1 LVRTCRNGRHILHTY
16 AIYEDENDLLY
27 GETKESEKGL
37 DAHVFWLT
45 PMNMKEMKGAWE
57 RYLAN
62 DKSRYKPLFS
72 FDDIATFDRALYEQ
86 VNNDVRYRVRY
97 RVSDN
102 VWKQLK
108 QNRLIWNR

>member
-1 LVRTCRNGRHILHTY
+1 MKSVSNQ
-16 AIYEDENDLLY
+16 IYEQVCFKLNHQVHNLLY
-27 GETKESEKGL
+27 E
-37 DAHVFWLT
+37 
-45 PMNMKEMKGAWE
+45 
-57 RYLAN
+57 Y
-62 DKSRYKPLFS
+62 
-72 FDDIATFDRALYEQ
+72 

>member
-1 LVRTCRNGRHILHTY
+1 MKSVSNQ
-16 AIYEDENDLLY
+16 IYEQVCFKLNHEVHNLLY
-27 GETKESEKGL
+27 E
-37 DAHVFWLT
+37 
-45 PMNMKEMKGAWE
+45 
-57 RYLAN
+57 Y
-62 DKSRYKPLFS
+62 
-72 FDDIATFDRALYEQ
+72 

>member
-1 LVRTCRNGRHILHTY
+1 MKSVSNQ
-16 AIYEDENDLLY
+16 IYEQVCFKLN
-27 GETKESEKGL
+27 
-37 DAHVFWLT
+37 HQVH
-45 PMNMKEMKGAWE
+45 NV
-57 RYLAN
+57 
-62 DKSRYKPLFS
+62 
-72 FDDIATFDRALYEQ
+72 LYEH

>member
-1 LVRTCRNGRHILHTY
+1 MKSVSNQ
-16 AIYEDENDLLY
+16 IYEQVCFKLNHEVHN
-27 GETKESEKGL
+27 
-37 DAHVFWLT
+37 
-45 PMNMKEMKGAWE
+45 
-57 RYLAN
+57 
-62 DKSRYKPLFS
+62 
-72 FDDIATFDRALYEQ
+72 ILYEQ

>member
-1 LVRTCRNGRHILHTY
+1 MKSVSNQ
-16 AIYEDENDLLY
+16 IYEQ
-27 GETKESEKGL
+27 
-37 DAHVFWLT
+37 VCF
-45 PMNMKEMKGAWE
+45 
-57 RYLAN
+57 
-62 DKSRYKPLFS
+62 KSNHQVHNV
-72 FDDIATFDRALYEQ
+72 LYEY

>member
-1 LVRTCRNGRHILHTY
+1 MKSVSNQ
-16 AIYEDENDLLY
+16 IYEQVCFKLN
-27 GETKESEKGL
+27 
-37 DAHVFWLT
+37 HQVH
-45 PMNMKEMKGAWE
+45 N
-57 RYLAN
+57 
-62 DKSRYKPLFS
+62 
-72 FDDIATFDRALYEQ
+72 ILYEQ

>member
-1 LVRTCRNGRHILHTY
+1 MKSVSNQ
-16 AIYEDENDLLY
+16 IYEQVCFKLN
-27 GETKESEKGL
+27 
-37 DAHVFWLT
+37 HQVH
-45 PMNMKEMKGAWE
+45 NV
-57 RYLAN
+57 
-62 DKSRYKPLFS
+62 
-72 FDDIATFDRALYEQ
+72 LYEY